1 MNNLLT
7 NINSLLPTYSTEL
20 PFSKQTVY
28 FTPFKVKDAKN
39 ISIILQE
46 ENKILSLKAMVDLL
60 KNCCLEINPEE
71 LCLAD
76 AEYLFL
82 MIRSKSVEENLNLIV
97 NGNPIQINI
106 FEIKGKNNFV
116 KEEINVSNN
125 LTLKVETPKI
135 KNLLQLKVLS
145 KKNLLLSSIKFIVA
159 HHEIYNVETFIP
171 KELENFLE
179 NLPLNILTQL
189 EKLNHPELCVNL
201 ENKENESEVSG
212 PLTFFTFP

>member
-1 MNNLLT
+1 MNNLL
-7 NINSLLPTYSTEL
+7 NNLNSLLPTYSTEL

-60 KNCCLEINPEE
+60 KNCCTEINPEE

-97 NGNPIQINI
+97 KGSPIQINI
-106 FEIKGKNNFV
+106 FEIKGKNDFV
-116 KEEINVSNN
+116 KEEIKVSNN
-125 LTLKVETPKI
+125 LTLKIETPKI

-171 KELENFLE
+171 KEFENFLE

-189 EKLNHPELCVNL
+189 EKLNHPELFVNL
-201 ENKENESEVSG
+201 ENKESESEVSG
-212 PLTFFTFP
+212 PLTFFTCP